1 MGTEVHPLA
10 TAILSNQTGYDSFKS
25 LSLTEYMPDFINE
38 WEKLNADFDAIL
50 TGFVTDTNQIRII
63 DSFIARFKNP
73 NTVVIVD
80 PVMADNG
87 KLYDGY
93 TEDMCNEIRK
103 LCFRAD
109 IITPNIAELAF
120 IAEEKYSENMEDIN
134 MYVKKLQNC
143 GMRKIV
149 VTGYKEEGTISNL
162 VYDRNDF
169 YKAGAKLTGGYFSG
183 TGDILDSVITGG
195 ILKGMTLIDSVRLAT
210 DFISKVIEN
219 TQVKDANDGI
229 DFEKFLGDLI

>member
-1 MGTEVHPLA
+1 MGSEVHPLA

-38 WEKLNADFDAIL
+38 WGKLNADFDAIL
-50 TGFVTDTNQIRII
+50 TGFVTDTNQICII

-120 IAEEKYSENMEDIN
+120 IAK
-134 MYVKKLQNC
+134 NC
-143 GMRKIV
+143 CYRIQRGRYNFQLSI
-149 VTGYKEEGTISNL
+149 
-162 VYDRNDF
+162 
-169 YKAGAKLTGGYFSG
+169 
-183 TGDILDSVITGG
+183 
-195 ILKGMTLIDSVRLAT
+195 
-210 DFISKVIEN
+210 
-219 TQVKDANDGI
+219 
-229 DFEKFLGDLI
+229 